1 MNNPGQRFEQLK
13 RSCIELSRRSC
24 LYDVVFVF
32 DASGSLEG
40 RFEEQLKVA
49 NRLIDVFDVETGETQ
64 IAAIKYAGKGKCRLI
79 FDFKDVL
86 DKSSMEQRITETTI
100 LRGTTYTNEA
110 LMKTADILMVR
121 FL

>member
-1 MNNPGQRFEQLK
+1 MDGSFSTDDLTAQNIDSFSN
-13 RSCIELSRRSC
+13 SRSC

-79 FDFKDVL
+79 FDFK
-86 DKSSMEQRITETTI
+86 
-100 LRGTTYTNEA
+100 
-110 LMKTADILMVR
+110 
-121 FL
+121 